1 VKLIQ
6 RLFVTVL
13 GLVFLL
19 FGLAFY
25 QGHAHKVSSWTR
37 TTGVVIRH
45 DVTDDS
51 ESTTYEA
58 VASFTTPDGRQ
69 FEARE
74 VTSSSNADYA
84 VGQTVTV
91 YYDPADPSS
100 AIVDSAAATWLPL
113 VFVGIGGLVLIL
125 GLFKPLILTLLI
137 ARTILQRAA

>member
-1 VKLIQ
+1 MV
-6 RLFVTVL
+6 F

-19 FGLAFY
+19 FGLFCY
-25 QGHAHKVSSWTR
+25 QGHTHKVSSWTR

-51 ESTTYEA
+51 ESTTYKA

-74 VTSSSNADYA
+74 ETSSSNADYA
-84 VGQTVTV
+84 IGQEVPV
-91 YYDPADPSS
+91 YYDPANPST

-113 VFVGIGGLVLIL
+113 VFAGIGGFVLIL
-125 GLFKPLILTLLI
+125 VLSKPLVLSLLI
-137 ARTILQRAA
+137 VRAILQRAA